1 MVAIAGW
8 SSPRM
13 FATYSHARIGAKLDA
28 VSLLGPAGK
37 PPNNTSGGEIVKSP
51 GYPAETHFQVDLM
64 NAVVQAEIQRQ
75 VALALQRER
84 GEAYVQSLGPG
95 PAKGPRLIRFPGV
108 G

>member
-28 VSLLGPAGK
+28 VSLLGPASKVQRK
-37 PPNNTSGGEIVKSP
+37 PEVGEIVSSP
-51 GYPAETHFQVDLM
+51 GCPAETHFQVDLM
-64 NAVVQAEIQRQ
+64 NAVVEAEIERR
-75 VALALQRER
+75 VDLAMQQERER
-84 GEAYVQSLGPG
+84 NQRA
-95 PAKGPRLIRFPGV
+95 AKGGRVITFPGA